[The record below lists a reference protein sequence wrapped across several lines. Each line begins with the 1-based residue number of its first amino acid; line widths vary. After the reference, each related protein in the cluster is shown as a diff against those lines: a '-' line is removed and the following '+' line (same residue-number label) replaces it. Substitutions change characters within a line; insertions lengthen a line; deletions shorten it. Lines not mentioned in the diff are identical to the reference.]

1 MMNRLETTQIS
12 TIISHASL
20 DDLRLIR
27 TMLSNRQDMLGFENK
42 IALQVGQLVKV
53 NHPKLKGTTLEI
65 TKINRT
71 KAVLS
76 VINGASYG
84 RPVSYTVPVSL
95 IQY

>member
-42 IALQVGQLVKV
+42 IALQVGMSVRV
-53 NHPKLKGTTLEI
+53 NHPKLAGKELSVN
-65 TKINRT
+65 KINRT
-71 KAVLS
+71 KATVS
-76 VINGASYG
+76 IKSGACYI
-84 RPVSYTVPVSL
+84 VPISL
-95 IQY
+95 IQSL

>member
-42 IALQVGQLVKV
+42 IALQIGQLVKV

-71 KAVLS
+71 KANVRS
-76 VINGASYG
+76 HVGYG
-84 RPVSYTVPVSL
+84 SFTVPLSL
-95 IQY
+95 IVAL

>member
-1 MMNRLETTQIS
+1 MMNRQETTQIS

-27 TMLSNRQDMLGFENK
+27 TMLSNRQTMLGFENK

-53 NHPKLKGTTLEI
+53 NHPKLQGRELEVV
-65 TKINRT
+65 KINRT
-71 KAVLS
+71 KASLRV
-76 VINGASYG
+76 VGKYDMYN
-84 RPVSYTVPVSL
+84 VPVSM